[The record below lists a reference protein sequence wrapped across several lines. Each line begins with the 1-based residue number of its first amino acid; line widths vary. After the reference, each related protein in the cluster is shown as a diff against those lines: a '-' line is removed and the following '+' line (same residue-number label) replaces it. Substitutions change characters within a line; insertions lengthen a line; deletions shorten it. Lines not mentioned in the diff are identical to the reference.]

1 LTETHQ
7 AVLCREIVELV
18 MNPALRDFSTARA
31 SNEQVVFVDA
41 TFGRGGHSRALLG
54 ELAPDARL
62 IAIDRDME
70 AVAVAQELASVDSR
84 VTACHGRF
92 SDISSILADL
102 GLVSVQGVILDL
114 GVSSPQLNEARRGFS
129 FLSDGPLD
137 MRMDQSAELTAAKW
151 LNEAEESE
159 ISTVLKRLGEERYA
173 RRIAKAIVAARPLN
187 TTSELAE
194 VVSRAQPRG
203 TPGKHDATRT
213 FQAVRMRVN
222 DELEELEQ
230 GLLASFSC
238 LAMNGRL
245 AVISFHS
252 LEDRLVKRFI
262 RKLSQAPS
270 LPRRLPV
277 RNSEIVVPGRKV
289 AGPLRATSSETR
301 DNPRA
306 RSALLRV
313 VERAA

>member
-1 LTETHQ
+1 
-7 AVLCREIVELV
+7 
-18 MNPALRDFSTARA
+18 MNPALRDFSV
-31 SNEQVVFVDA
+31 EPVVFVDA

-54 ELAPDARL
+54 ELSPDARL
-62 IAIDRDME
+62 IAIDRDLE

-92 SDISSILADL
+92 SDISGILADL
-102 GLVSVQGVILDL
+102 GLAAVQGVILDL
-114 GVSSPQLNEARRGFS
+114 GVSSPQLNEAHRGFS
-129 FLSDGPLD
+129 FLRDGPLD

-151 LNEAEESE
+151 LNQAEESE
-159 ISTVLKRLGEERYA
+159 IANVLKRLGEERHA

-194 VVSRAQPRG
+194 VVSHAQPRG
-203 TPGKHDATRT
+203 TPGKHDSTRT
-213 FQAVRMRVN
+213 FQAIRMRIN

-238 LAMNGRL
+238 LAIAGRL

-252 LEDRLVKRFI
+252 LEDRMVKRFI
-262 RKLSQAPS
+262 RALSQPPA

-277 RNSEIVVPGRKV
+277 RSSALTV
-289 AGPLRATSSETR
+289 AGLKIAGPIRATSSETR